1 MIYADGL
8 SSGPPPK
15 PSRRWLAW
23 ALLSMLIWAGW
34 GLIAGAPKTGS
45 SLFFQAASTIGLLP
59 VICGFLASKNLLAG
73 TGLSRGAALAF
84 GSGLCAALGNLGLLE
99 ALRRGGETSVVYPL
113 TGIYPLVTVVLAELV
128 LGERMNRVQVL
139 GIVLALAAI
148 TLFNL
153 PAESPEGGGDA
164 AGVFAKAAANLQT
177 PWMAFSFLA
186 LACFGVA
193 AIPQKLATRHIS
205 TELSTVCFG
214 AAFTLVA
221 LWILLAADVDWNVP
235 ARDWFLAFFWGA
247 LTGFGVLTMF
257 AAYRDGKAGV
267 VTAIVALYPAVTAVL
282 AVPVFGEEFD
292 LRKGIAVWCAVAAG
306 VALSHERGAGV
317 ITPSYESSSSS

>member
-1 MIYADGL
+1 
-8 SSGPPPK
+8 
-15 PSRRWLAW
+15 
-23 ALLSMLIWAGW
+23 MLIWALW
-34 GLIAGAPKTGS
+34 GLVANAPKTGS

-59 VICGFLASKNLLAG
+59 VISVFLASSKLLAG
-73 TGLSRGAALAF
+73 TEPVRGGALAF
-84 GSGLCAALGNLGLLE
+84 GSGLCAAAGNLGLLE
-99 ALRRGGETSVVYPL
+99 ALQRGGETSVVYPL

-128 LGERMNRVQVL
+128 LKERMNRWQVL
-139 GIVLALAAI
+139 GVALALAAI

-153 PAESPEGGGDA
+153 PAGSPEGGEDGA
-164 AGVFAKAAANLQT
+164 AIFAKAAASLQA
-177 PWMAFSFLA
+177 PWMTFSLLA
-186 LACFGVA
+186 LVCFGVA

-214 AAFTLVA
+214 AAFAVVA
-221 LWILLAADVDWNVP
+221 LGILLAAEVDWSVP

-267 VTAIVALYPAVTAVL
+267 VTAIVALYPALTAVL
-282 AVPVFGEEFD
+282 AVPIFGERFD

-306 VALSHERGAGV
+306 VALSHERSAA
-317 ITPSYESSSSS
+317 PRE